1 MKPVTEEKGFTS
13 QERIALYEKFLGFIS
28 DDVQKQRRQLH
39 RRMFILLGWCFV
51 APALFTLALLLLVK
65 FHILPA
71 PYRAFTEWG
80 MIGFPVLYTLYV
92 LGDEVL
98 REMPSLFRKGGL
110 SNTLLTNLRE
120 SQWREHTIDQ
130 MKRSLYNSPADW
142 RWMMKNYQ
150 IDMARF
156 RARHHF
162 LTILSSAVF
171 GLINYGIG
179 RLSEPEEVN
188 FIQHPTMGLIQFS
201 TDWSQTI
208 VVVLFLV
215 LFYLSGMQTYQ
226 SLHRYYECL
235 EVAANDIA

>member
-1 MKPVTEEKGFTS
+1 MSNHSLTS
-13 QERIALYEKFLGFIS
+13 RERVELYEKFLEYVS
-28 DDVQKQRRQLH
+28 NDLQKQRRVLH

-80 MIGFPVLYTLYV
+80 VIGFPVLYTLYV
-92 LGDEVL
+92 LGDEVV
-98 REMPSLFRKGGL
+98 REAPSLLKKGGL
-110 SNTLLTNLRE
+110 SNTLMTNLRE
-120 SQWREHTIDQ
+120 AQWREQMIES
-130 MKRSLYNSPADW
+130 MKRDFFRSPLDW
-142 RWMMKNYQ
+142 SWLMKNFEV
-150 IDMARF
+150 DLDRF
-156 RARHHF
+156 KARHHF

-179 RLSEPEEVN
+179 RLSEPEDVT
-188 FIQHPTMGLIQFS
+188 FVQHPTMGLIQFS

-215 LFYLSGMQTYQ
+215 LFYLSGMQTYR
-226 SLHRYYECL
+226 SLHRYFECL
-235 EVAANDIA
+235 EVASEDLN